1 MITRSP
7 HVIAIITT
15 TIIITGVA
23 TGGTVTGITAATGK
37 SFGPGRLCAQTEA
50 AKPKTD
56 RSRAIGASA
65 S

>member
-1 MITRSP
+1 MTTRSP

-50 AKPKTD
+50 AKP
-56 RSRAIGASA
+56 S
-65 S
+65 